1 MKRVCAFIGFTVAIT
16 LIVLNVIDFKYS
28 YVVLIAAVT
37 LFIASLLFKFFRKGR
52 VVPVVLGSVIFA
64 SCIFIIAYNSTYL
77 PQNQLDNQQLNV
89 TMKLVS
95 APKERTGGGYQ
106 YTAKISSVQRE
117 NAPQNFKIRLY
128 SDAELGVDCYTD
140 FDATV
145 RFYSIADNAFDS
157 YGTFGDNIF
166 LNGKIVRISQVYQ
179 QDKTLGYYFLSIK
192 EGIEK
197 ILEMGFDGDAL
208 ALATGILLGDKVLI
222 SEELT
227 EGFQICGTSHIVAV
241 SGLHISV
248 ICLCLYYVLK
258 MFECSRGVRTVI
270 SLLVLFVYS
279 GVVGFPKSVLRAG
292 IMLCV
297 LLVSKLLSAKA
308 DTLNSLGIAVFIIC
322 LNPFA
327 VSDAS
332 ALLTVT
338 AVIGM
343 VVVMPK
349 IAELF
354 NVKTAAGIYFRD
366 SVCTSIS
373 VLLTTMPVMWLMFG
387 QISFTSIFANIII
400 PALQIALVFTALYV
414 LFSGIPFLSFIPR
427 VLAEFFLNVIIF
439 VTKLISNNLDFL
451 FRNIE
456 SEIFA
461 VFIFAILLFCGIS
474 LLLFNKI
481 NTKVTL
487 IFICA
492 ALISASFADIYQKN
506 NNAYVVITENSMVAA
521 YDNDTCVVVG
531 MNSKDDYY
539 DFLDISRENNY
550 FIDCEYENDNLEN
563 AYAGSS
569 EISDTFSV
577 YDNGDEII
585 LSVCDKNFEIREDCV
600 IIDNN
605 IFYRNAG
612 ERFSSQDQTVI
623 VVSKEGRYGFTK

>member
-37 LFIASLLFKFFRKGR
+37 LFVASLLFKFFRKGR

-77 PQNQLDNQQLNV
+77 PQNQFDNQQLNV

-95 APKERTGGGYQ
+95 TPEERTGGGYQ
-106 YTAKISSVQRE
+106 YTAKISSVQSE

-128 SDAELGVDCYTD
+128 SDAELGVDCYAD

-222 SEELT
+222 SEKLT

-354 NVKTAAGIYFRD
+354 NVKTTVGIYFRD

-387 QISFTSIFANIII
+387 QISFTAIFANIII
-400 PALQIALVFTALYV
+400 IPAVQAALVFTALYV

-487 IFICA
+487 IFICT

-539 DFLDISRENNY
+539 DFIDISRENNY

-569 EISDTFSV
+569 EISDIFSV

-623 VVSKEGRYGFTK
+623 VVSKEG

>member
-1 MKRVCAFIGFTVAIT
+1 MKRVFAFIGFTVAVT

-28 YVVLIAAVT
+28 YFVLIAAVT
-37 LFIASLLFKFFRKGR
+37 LFAVSLLFKLFRNGK

-64 SCIFIIAYNSTYL
+64 SCLFIIAYNSTYI
-77 PQNQLDNQQLNV
+77 PQNQLDNRQLEV
-89 TMKLVS
+89 TMRIVS
-95 APKERTGGGYQ
+95 SPEERTGGGYQ
-106 YTAKISSVQRE
+106 YTAEINSVQSE

-128 SDAELGVDCYTD
+128 SDAELGVDSYTD

-145 RFYSIADNAFDS
+145 RLYSIADNAFDS

-179 QDKTLGYYFLSIK
+179 QEKTLGYYFLSIR
-192 EGIEK
+192 EGVEK

-222 SEELT
+222 SEKLT
-227 EGFQICGTSHIVAV
+227 EEFQICGTSHIIAV

-248 ICLCLYYVLK
+248 ICLCIYYALK

-297 LLVSKLLSAKA
+297 LLLSKLLSAKA
-308 DTLNSLGIAVFIIC
+308 DTLNSLGIATFISC

-349 IAELF
+349 ITELF
-354 NVKTAAGIYFRD
+354 NVKTPIGVYFRD

-387 QISFTSIFANIII
+387 QISFTAVLANIII
-400 PALQIALVFTALYV
+400 IPAVQVALIFTALYV
-414 LFSGIPFLSFIPR
+414 MLSGIPFLAFIPR
-427 VLAEFFLNVIIF
+427 IFAEFFLNVIIF
-439 VTKLISNNLDFL
+439 ITEIMSEKLDFL
-451 FRNIE
+451 FRDIE

-492 ALISASFADIYQKN
+492 ALISAGFADSYQKEN
-506 NNAYVVITENSMVAA
+506 TAYVVISNNSMVAA
-521 YDNDTCVVVG
+521 YDNDTCVAVG
-531 MNSKDDYY
+531 MNSKQDYY
-539 DFLDISRENNY
+539 DFLEISRENNY
-550 FIDCEYENDNLEN
+550 FIDCKYENDSLDNLYN
-563 AYAGSS
+563 GDG

-577 YDNGDEII
+577 CDNGDEII

-605 IFYRNAG
+605 IFYRNSE

-623 VVSKEGRYGFTK
+623 VVSKEG